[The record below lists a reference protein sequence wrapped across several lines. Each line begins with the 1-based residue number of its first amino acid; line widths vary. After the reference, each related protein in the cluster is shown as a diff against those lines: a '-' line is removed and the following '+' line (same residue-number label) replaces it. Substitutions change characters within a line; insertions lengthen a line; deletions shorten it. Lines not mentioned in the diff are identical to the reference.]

1 MKTEY
6 ADTYELVLTENYA
19 EMCRNLRFSVDL
31 HWCLR
36 VITWLSPESHV
47 TCYVHSTSTL
57 KKKKKEK
64 KHCWLLHICVF

>member
-47 TCYVHSTSTL
+47 TCYVHSTST
-57 KKKKKEK
+57 
-64 KHCWLLHICVF
+64 